1 MVKKLLVFICVLCLG
16 LLPVFSTHT
25 APPVMVEATA
35 VEQVVYITKTGK
47 RYHKSSCHHLK
58 RSKIKT
64 TKSQAQKLGYTPCTV
79 CKP

>member
-1 MVKKLLVFICVLCLG
+1 MLKKILLFICILCLG
-16 LLPVFSTHT
+16 LFPVFSSSSATT
-25 APPVMVEATA
+25 TMVETAA

-64 TKSQAQKLGYTPCTV
+64 TKSQAQKSGYTACTV